1 MHDHGQKSPV
11 EFSPLERT
19 DPARYRHRG
28 RDPPPPH
35 SMLEHRRSAPND
47 RGARSGPTLNRGE
60 GGRVLGSDSARGP
73 CAPAPPAIFDHG
85 LIFPAGHTTKPTQRI
100 TAKKVRILRKRT
112 DQNVSLRRNF
122 NHFRSERFLNFLGI
136 RKVFEVLRQVGF
148 LVWPAG
154 KSRGA
159 DLGEIVQFEF
169 PRSKE
174 TVFARVRARL
184 RFIRASATGNAPT
197 SPPTPRD
204 RRADAAGRAFSVRSS
219 ARRPGTRTGSEPK
232 PA

>member
-1 MHDHGQKSPV
+1 VHA
-11 EFSPLERT
+11 LRT
-19 DPARYRHRG
+19 TSTRTSRVVSGARRLPTPKFRAEHEY
-28 RDPPPPH
+28 PH
-35 SMLEHRRSAPND
+35 QTRR
-47 RGARSGPTLNRGE
+47 RSGPNTQFQTVRSL
-60 GGRVLGSDSARGP
+60 LP
-73 CAPAPPAIFDHG
+73 LF
-85 LIFPAGHTTKPTQRI
+85 FPLATTKPTQRI

-136 RKVFEVLRQVGF
+136 RKVFEVFRQVGF

-197 SPPTPRD
+197 SPR
-204 RRADAAGRAFSVRSS
+204 DAAGRAFSVRSS
-219 ARRPGTRTGSEPK
+219 QSGGAHD
-232 PA
+232 